1 MSIFRTFL
9 IAFSCLLALA
19 CSDQKQQAAQRF
31 EHAAQGAF
39 SSAVSND
46 GKYSLVSSIHH
57 GVALWDN
64 QQQVL
69 KYQWFQQQ
77 LQAMLVHAYVT
88 NNSEGL
94 AASESAVSCSK
105 SHPLPLQRICNVCRL

>member
-31 EHAAQGAF
+31 EHAAKGAF

-69 KYQWFQQQ
+69 KYQWFQHQYLKGAPNKWYYPMDVAMHQ
-77 LQAMLVHAYVT
+77 L
-88 NNSEGL
+88 
-94 AASESAVSCSK
+94 
-105 SHPLPLQRICNVCRL
+105 